1 MAQALE
7 FKARLYENLV
17 TGTINKEEYT
27 DYKAKYTRAA
37 ENAKEAIRTLKDKL
51 SDVLKTE
58 VSGTVGFPFHAVFH
72 DGDPGPQAVVHMI
85 QSIKVIGK
93 KGTGDHVHIPG

>member
-51 SDVLKTE
+51 SDV
-58 VSGTVGFPFHAVFH
+58 VGKP
-72 DGDPGPQAVVHMI
+72 
-85 QSIKVIGK
+85 K
-93 KGTGDHVHIPG
+93 